1 MSKSPINGWGTRSVV
16 GHQHNLFKFELLNDG
31 VEIQRLIRGGIGV
44 SGGFVRFPPPE
55 KIKGHDPARGRE
67 PGKKAIIEL
76 HIVWEAMH
84 QDDRGLLPGILAR
97 REAIG
102 TALANMFSVG

>member
-55 KIKGHDPARGRE
+55 KIKGPDPARARD
-67 PGKKAIIEL
+67 PGTMAIIKI
-76 HIVWEAMH
+76 HIVWAAMH
-84 QDDRGLLPGILAR
+84 QDHRGLLHRTLSR
-97 REAIG
+97 VEVR
-102 TALANMFSVG
+102 